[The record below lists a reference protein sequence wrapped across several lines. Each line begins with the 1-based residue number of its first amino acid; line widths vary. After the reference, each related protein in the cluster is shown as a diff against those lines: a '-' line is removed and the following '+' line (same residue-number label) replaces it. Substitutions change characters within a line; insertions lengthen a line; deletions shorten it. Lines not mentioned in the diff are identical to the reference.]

1 MIYYFTGTGNSQ
13 AAAGFFSRMLGEDVR
28 SMADVMKTREY
39 ECRIGENETL
49 GLVFP
54 VYYWGLPT
62 VVVSFL
68 NRLKL
73 SGEKPYVWAVI
84 TCGSGIG
91 AADRQLKSVG
101 KRVGIPVDAV
111 FSLVMPDNFVPM
123 FKAPGKEEAEE
134 ILEQADS
141 RMEEILGEIQQR
153 GPGEESGVK
162 ALMLSASMQTLYRNG
177 RKTARFT
184 VDDTCVGCGQC
195 ADFCPVNA
203 IRMENGRPSWKKE
216 QCAFCMGCLNRC
228 PKEAIQYGKQTRK
241 NGRYV
246 YPRR

>member
-1 MIYYFTGTGNSQ
+1 
-13 AAAGFFSRMLGEDVR
+13 
-28 SMADVMKTREY
+28 MADVMKTREY
-39 ECRIGENETL
+39 ECQIGENETL

-91 AADRQLKSVG
+91 AADRPAEIGG
-101 KRVGIPVDAV
+101 KAGGNPGGRRIFPGDAGQ
-111 FSLVMPDNFVPM
+111 FCAM
-123 FKAPGKEEAEE
+123 FKAPGKEEAEK

-141 RMEEILGEIQQR
+141 RMEEILGEIQKR

-177 RKTARFT
+177 RKTAPLHRGRHLRGLRSVRRFLPGERHPHGERPPVLEEGAVRLLHGLPEPVPEGGHPVRKTDQEKREIRLSQT
-184 VDDTCVGCGQC
+184 VKLTIKRGL
-195 ADFCPVNA
+195 PHSI
-203 IRMENGRPSWKKE
+203 IRVAAPLRLSMFR
-216 QCAFCMGCLNRC
+216 
-228 PKEAIQYGKQTRK
+228 
-241 NGRYV
+241 
-246 YPRR
+246 

>member
-1 MIYYFTGTGNSQ
+1 
-13 AAAGFFSRMLGEDVR
+13 
-28 SMADVMKTREY
+28 MADVMKTREY
-39 ECRIGENETL
+39 ECQIGENETL

-111 FSLVMPDNFVPM
+111 FSLVMPDNFVPC
-123 FKAPGKEEAEE
+123 
-134 ILEQADS
+134 S
-141 RMEEILGEIQQR
+141 RLR
-153 GPGEESGVK
+153 GRRRRKRSSNRRTAAWRKSWERSRREV
-162 ALMLSASMQTLYRNG
+162 RG
-177 RKTARFT
+177 RSR
-184 VDDTCVGCGQC
+184 G
-195 ADFCPVNA
+195 
-203 IRMENGRPSWKKE
+203 
-216 QCAFCMGCLNRC
+216 
-228 PKEAIQYGKQTRK
+228 
-241 NGRYV
+241 
-246 YPRR
+246 